1 MKKIVFT
8 GGSGRFAKEFKK
20 IKNKFKVYFPD
31 KKKLNIENFNSI
43 KKFLIKTKPN
53 YFIHCAALSRP
64 MSIHEEN
71 IAQNIYCN
79 SSSCKQCGI
88 KCCSAAV
95 FFRRVATPL
104 YVFWTIYLFRRP
116 KIRGRM
122 EGR

>member
-71 IAQNIYCN
+71 IAQSITTNIIG
-79 SSSCKQCGI
+79 SSNVVKHV
-88 KCCSAAV
+88 KN
-95 FFRRVATPL
+95 
-104 YVFWTIYLFRRP
+104 
-116 KIRGRM
+116 KI
-122 EGR
+122 